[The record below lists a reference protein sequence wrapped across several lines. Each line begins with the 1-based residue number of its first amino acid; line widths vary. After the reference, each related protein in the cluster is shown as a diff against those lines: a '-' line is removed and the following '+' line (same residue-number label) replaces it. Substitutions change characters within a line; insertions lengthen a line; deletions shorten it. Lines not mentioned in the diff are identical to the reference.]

1 MQTLYSRF
9 ICAVTILLLPFYGFG
24 IGDSARVETKLDLLY
39 QQHGL
44 TGAGTIVAI
53 IDRGIDYQHPDFI
66 DDNGNTRIAYIFD
79 MLDNS
84 GMNDPNNSY
93 GVGTIYDMATINQA
107 LQSGSTLAT
116 IDPVGHGIA
125 TTGIAAGNGRAI
137 SSNKYRG
144 VAHEATIIAVKA
156 FTDALPA
163 FDNFPGQAGVFN
175 PSYLKIALDFVSDK
189 VAELNM
195 PSVTLMNLGSTGGP
209 TDGTSDICQAMDAFV
224 GSGKLLVCGVG
235 DDGGGDNYAS
245 GSINQ
250 GDTAH
255 IEIQKG
261 AGNLRFDLWYSENDR
276 FDIMITKPDG
286 TVLGPWASPA
296 SSSQTNDQTPAGIF
310 CYQRGA
316 DVEFFGASS
325 HRREVLIDF
334 TQGQGMFTVSL
345 IGSTVTDGSFHA
357 TLNPGNYSTPHAFLS
372 YVQAGGS
379 INDYAS
385 AFDVI
390 TPTDYVVHTEW
401 VDFSGTARQ
410 ITGQGDKGDLWIG
423 SSEGPTHDGR
433 QGVDIAVPGEV
444 LFTSYSAGTWYH
456 HNAHNLLQDGNGFY
470 GIQNAVSACAPLL
483 TGVLALML
491 ELDPTLTPDETKE
504 FLHQTARSDAFTGTT
519 PNARW
524 GYGKLDA
531 LALIDELASTLSV
544 EPAFVPSIELY
555 PNPAK
560 TSIHIDWSNW
570 NQRPYDLHLFS
581 VQGQAILAET
591 WKTATATL
599 NIASLVP
606 GVYILQIRSQ
616 GVAIREKFVKLE

>member
-1 MQTLYSRF
+1 MHSLYSRL
-9 ICAVTILLLPFYGFG
+9 ICAVTIVLLPIAGFG

-66 DDNGNTRIAYIFD
+66 DEDGNTRIAYIFD
-79 MLDNS
+79 MLDNT
-84 GMNDPNNSY
+84 GMNDPDNSY
-93 GVGTIYDMATINQA
+93 GVGTIYDMAEINQA
-107 LQSGSTLAT
+107 LQSGNTLPT
-116 IDPVGHGIA
+116 FDPVGHGIA

-137 SSNKYRG
+137 SSDKYRG

-163 FDNFPGQAGVFN
+163 FGSFPGQAGVFN
-175 PSYLKIALDFVSDK
+175 PNYLKIALDFVSDK
-189 VAELNM
+189 VTELDM

-245 GSINQ
+245 GTINQ
-250 GDTAH
+250 DDTAH

-261 AGNLRFDLWYSENDR
+261 AGNLRFDMWYSEDDR

-296 SSSQTNDQTPAGIF
+296 SSTQVNDQTPPGIF

-334 TQGQGMFTVSL
+334 TQDQGTFTVSL
-345 IGSTVTDGSFHA
+345 IGSAVTDGDFHA
-357 TLNPGNYSTPHAFLS
+357 TLNPGNYASPHAFLT
-372 YVQAGGS
+372 YLQPGGN

-385 AFDVI
+385 AFEVI
-390 TPTDYVVHTEW
+390 TPTDYVVKNTW
-401 VDFSGTARQ
+401 VDINGESRQ
-410 ITGQGDKGDLWIG
+410 ITGQGDKGELWIG

-433 QGVDIAVPGEV
+433 LGVDIAVPGEV

-456 HNAHNLLQDGNGFY
+456 HNAHNMVQDGNGFY
-470 GIQNAVSACAPLL
+470 GLQNAVSACAPLL

-491 ELDPTLTPDETKE
+491 ELDPTLTPDETKD
-504 FLHQTARSDAFTGTT
+504 FLHQTARTDAFTGAT
-519 PNARW
+519 PNASW

-544 EPAFVPSIELY
+544 EADFVPSIDLY

-560 TSIHIDWSNW
+560 TSIQVDWTNW
-570 NQRPYDLHLFS
+570 NQQAFEISLYS
-581 VQGQAILAET
+581 IQGQALLAET
-591 WKTATATL
+591 WRSASGSL
-599 NIASLVP
+599 NIESLVP
-606 GVYILQIRSQ
+606 GVYILQVQSK
-616 GVAIREKFVKLE
+616 GVAIREKFVKVE